1 MTSLIV
7 KIAKTK
13 KPTEKCIFPLSYALC
28 VFSLPSI
35 IHNCVTLSLLRAFQF
50 KDSARS
56 RAHLI
61 LEALKRTIK
70 ELRGCVLYT
79 WRILSTGPELNVAS
93 WKKSS
98 PSGED
103 RRCLLKIVVACWR
116 TPPTGEDRHCLVKI
130 AAAWWRS
137 RRRCRHLNQTELLPV
152 CARSQNLSIK
162 RFSTAHLLFSDK
174 SVGSRK

>member
-1 MTSLIV
+1 MYFSFV
-7 KIAKTK
+7 
-13 KPTEKCIFPLSYALC
+13 LC
-28 VFSLPSI
+28 LVRFFFAFD
-35 IHNCVTLSLLRAFQF
+35 NCVTLSLLRAFQY

-93 WKKSS
+93 WRKSS

-103 RRCLLKIVVACWR
+103 RRRLLKTVAAC
-116 TPPTGEDRHCLVKI
+116 
-130 AAAWWRS
+130 
-137 RRRCRHLNQTELLPV
+137 
-152 CARSQNLSIK
+152 
-162 RFSTAHLLFSDK
+162 
-174 SVGSRK
+174 

>member
-56 RAHLI
+56 RSHLI

-93 WKKSS
+93 WRKSS

-103 RRCLLKIVVACWR
+103 RRRLLKTVAAC
-116 TPPTGEDRHCLVKI
+116 
-130 AAAWWRS
+130 
-137 RRRCRHLNQTELLPV
+137 
-152 CARSQNLSIK
+152 
-162 RFSTAHLLFSDK
+162 
-174 SVGSRK
+174 